1 MKIII
6 ILEEEINYMLD
17 HSRSHI
23 KARKKKNSRSR
34 IEEVIKAHPSFLKVI
49 KFLFQL
55 KFYY

>member
-1 MKIII
+1 
-6 ILEEEINYMLD
+6 MLD

>member
-17 HSRSHI
+17 HSRSDI
-23 KARKKKNSRSR
+23 KARKKNSRSS
-34 IEEVIKAHPSFLKVI
+34 IEEVIKAHVSLLKVI
-49 KFLFQL
+49 QFLFQL